1 MLGLPIFLSPNP
13 LTRPLRFALFML
25 CLWLSLAGWAQR
37 NRILNPDI
45 ASLQVVAGNN
55 WLSMPVIGLG
65 EGVPVNIAFDD
76 LTHEYRRYAYKVE
89 HCNADWSTSGD
100 LFVSDYIDGFNAD
113 NVIEH
118 VEQSINTNVLYTH
131 YRFQIPN
138 ERCKLKM
145 SGNYRV
151 TIYDANDDDKA
162 VAECCF
168 MVVEPRMGIKLSVDA
183 NTDKGINSRWQQVAM
198 EVKYGGGLSVTDVQ
212 RQIYTVVMQNGR
224 WDNAVVNAKP
234 QFVMGDGLRWSH
246 NAQLVFEAGNEYL
259 KFEMLDVRHANM
271 GVEKIDWD
279 GEAYHAYLWPDEPR
293 GSYVFDEDANGAFYI
308 RNGDNREN
316 SSTSEYVHVHFT
328 LRSPRLE
335 GDVFVNGVWTNDQLA
350 APYKMQFDEGAQ
362 CYRLSLLLKQ
372 GYYSYQYVWQQ
383 SNGQIATVPSEGS
396 FYQTENRYQALVYYR
411 KLGERAD
418 RLVGFAEIRR

>member
-1 MLGLPIFLSPNP
+1 M
-13 LTRPLRFALFML
+13 RPLRFLIFML
-25 CLWLSLAGWAQR
+25 YLWLSVAGRAQR

-55 WLSMPVIGLG
+55 WLSMPVIDLG

-118 VEQSINTNVLYTH
+118 VEQSINTNMLYTH

-246 NAQLVFEAGNEYL
+246 NPQLVFEAGNEYR
-259 KFEMLDVRHANM
+259 KFEMLDVRQANM

-308 RNGDNREN
+308 RNSDNREN
-316 SSTSEYVHVHFT
+316 NSTSEYVHVHFT

-350 APYKMQFDEGAQ
+350 APYQMQYDEGAQ

-372 GYYSYQYVWQQ
+372 GYYSYQYVWQLP
-383 SNGQIATVPSEGS
+383 NGQIATVPSEGA

>member
-1 MLGLPIFLSPNP
+1 M
-13 LTRPLRFALFML
+13 RPLRFLIFML
-25 CLWLSLAGWAQR
+25 YLWLSVAGRAQR

-55 WLSMPVIGLG
+55 WLSMPVIDLG

-118 VEQSINTNVLYTH
+118 VEQSINTNMLYTH

-246 NAQLVFEAGNEYL
+246 NPQLVFEAGNEYR
-259 KFEMLDVRHANM
+259 KFEMLDVRQANM

-308 RNGDNREN
+308 RNSDNREN
-316 SSTSEYVHVHFT
+316 NSTSEYVHVHFT

-335 GDVFVNGVWTNDQLA
+335 GDVFVNGVWTNDLLA
-350 APYKMQFDEGAQ
+350 APYKMQYDEGAQ

>member
-1 MLGLPIFLSPNP
+1 MRL
-13 LTRPLRFALFML
+13 LRFSFFML
-25 CLWLSLAGWAQR
+25 CLWLSLAGRAQR

-100 LFVSDYIDGFNAD
+100 LFVSDYIDGFNTD

-118 VEQSINTNVLYTH
+118 VEQSINTNMLYTH

-246 NAQLVFEAGNEYL
+246 NAQLVFEAGNEYR

-279 GEAYHAYLWPDEPR
+279 GKEYHAYLWPDEPR

-308 RNGDNREN
+308 RNSDNREN
-316 SSTSEYVHVHFT
+316 NRTSEYVNIHFT
-328 LRSPRLE
+328 LRSPRLS
-335 GDVFVNGVWTNDQLA
+335 GDVFVNGVWTNDQLT
-350 APYKMQFDEGAQ
+350 APYKMQFDEAGQ

-383 SNGQIATVPSEGS
+383 ANGQIANVPTEGS

-418 RLVGFAEIRR
+418 RLVGFAEVRR

>member
-1 MLGLPIFLSPNP
+1 M
-13 LTRPLRFALFML
+13 RPLRFLIFML
-25 CLWLSLAGWAQR
+25 CLWLSVAGRAQR

-55 WLSMPVIGLG
+55 WLSMPVIDLG

-246 NAQLVFEAGNEYL
+246 NAQLVFEAGNEYR
-259 KFEMLDVRHANM
+259 KFEMLDVRQANM

-293 GSYVFDEDANGAFYI
+293 CSYVFDEDANGAFYI

-316 SSTSEYVHVHFT
+316 NSTSEYIHVHFT
-328 LRSPRLE
+328 LRSPRLA
-335 GDVFVNGVWTNDQLA
+335 GDVFVNGVWTNDQLS

-411 KLGERAD
+411 KMGERAD

>member
-1 MLGLPIFLSPNP
+1 
-13 LTRPLRFALFML
+13 ML
-25 CLWLSLAGWAQR
+25 CLWLSVAGWAQR

-118 VEQSINTNVLYTH
+118 VEQSINTNMLYTH

-246 NAQLVFEAGNEYL
+246 SPQLVFEAGNEYR

-316 SSTSEYVHVHFT
+316 SSTSEYIHVHFT
-328 LRSPRLE
+328 LRSPRLD
-335 GDVFVNGVWTNDQLA
+335 GDVFVNGVWTNDQLS

-383 SNGQIATVPSEGS
+383 SNGQTATVPSEGS

>member
-1 MLGLPIFLSPNP
+1 M
-13 LTRPLRFALFML
+13 RPLRFTLFML

-89 HCNADWSTSGD
+89 HCNADWSTSDD
-100 LFVSDYIDGFNAD
+100 LFVSDYIDGFDAD

-168 MVVEPRMGIKLSVDA
+168 MVVEPRMGVKLSVDA

-246 NAQLVFEAGNEYL
+246 NAQLVFEAGNEYR
-259 KFEMLDVRHANM
+259 KFEMLDVRQANM

-335 GDVFVNGVWTNDQLA
+335 GGVFVNGVWTNDQLA
-350 APYKMQFDEGAQ
+350 APYQMQYDEGAQ

>member
-1 MLGLPIFLSPNP
+1 M
-13 LTRPLRFALFML
+13 RPLRFLIFML
-25 CLWLSLAGWAQR
+25 CLWLSVAGWAQR

-55 WLSMPVIGLG
+55 WLSMPVIALG

-100 LFVSDYIDGFNAD
+100 LFVSDYIDGFNTD

-118 VEQSINTNVLYTH
+118 VEQSINTNMLYTH

-138 ERCKLKM
+138 ERCKLTM

-246 NAQLVFEAGNEYL
+246 NAQLVFEAGNEYR
-259 KFEMLDVRHANM
+259 KFEMLDVRQANM

-308 RNGDNREN
+308 RNSDNREN
-316 SSTSEYVHVHFT
+316 NSTSQYVHVHFT

-350 APYKMQFDEGAQ
+350 APYKMQYDEGAQ

-372 GYYSYQYVWQQ
+372 GYYSYQYMWQKP
-383 SNGQIATVPSEGS
+383 NGQIATVPSEGS

>member
-1 MLGLPIFLSPNP
+1 M
-13 LTRPLRFALFML
+13 RPLRFLIFML
-25 CLWLSLAGWAQR
+25 CLWLSVAGRAQR

-55 WLSMPVIGLG
+55 WLSMPVIDLG
-65 EGVPVNIAFDD
+65 EGVPVNIASDD

-246 NAQLVFEAGNEYL
+246 NAQLVFEAGNEYR
-259 KFEMLDVRHANM
+259 KFEMLDVRQANM

-316 SSTSEYVHVHFT
+316 NSTSEYIHVHFT
-328 LRSPRLE
+328 LRSPRLA
-335 GDVFVNGVWTNDQLA
+335 GDVFVNGVWTNDQLS

-411 KLGERAD
+411 KMGERAD

>member
-1 MLGLPIFLSPNP
+1 M
-13 LTRPLRFALFML
+13 RPLRFALFML

-246 NAQLVFEAGNEYL
+246 NAQLVFEAGNEYR
-259 KFEMLDVRHANM
+259 KFEMLDVRQANM

-316 SSTSEYVHVHFT
+316 NSTSEYIHVHFT
-328 LRSPRLE
+328 LRSPRLA
-335 GDVFVNGVWTNDQLA
+335 GDVFVNGVWTNDQLS

-411 KLGERAD
+411 KMGERAD

>member
-1 MLGLPIFLSPNP
+1 M
-13 LTRPLRFALFML
+13 RPLRFLIFML
-25 CLWLSLAGWAQR
+25 CLWLSVAGWAQR

-45 ASLQVVAGNN
+45 ASLQVVAGNS

-118 VEQSINTNVLYTH
+118 VEQSINTNMLYTH

-246 NAQLVFEAGNEYL
+246 NAQLVFEAGNEYR

-308 RNGDNREN
+308 RNSDNREN

-350 APYKMQFDEGAQ
+350 APYKMQYDEGAQ

>member
-1 MLGLPIFLSPNP
+1 MLY
-13 LTRPLRFALFML
+13 
-25 CLWLSLAGWAQR
+25 LWLSVAGRAQR

-55 WLSMPVIGLG
+55 WLSMPVIDLG

-151 TIYDANDDDKA
+151 TIYDANNDDKA

-168 MVVEPRMGIKLSVDA
+168 MVVEPRMGIKLNVDA
-183 NTDKGINSRWQQVAM
+183 NTGKGINSRWQQVAM
-198 EVKYGGGLSVTDVQ
+198 EVKYGSGLSVTDVQ

-246 NAQLVFEAGNEYL
+246 NAQLVFEAGNEYR
-259 KFEMLDVRHANM
+259 KFEMLDVRQANM

-279 GEAYHAYLWPDEPR
+279 GKEYHAYLWPDEPR

-316 SSTSEYVHVHFT
+316 NSTSEYVHVHFT

-383 SNGQIATVPSEGS
+383 PNGQIATVPSEGS
-396 FYQTENRYQALVYYR
+396 FYQTENRYQVLVYYR
-411 KLGERAD
+411 KMGERAD

>member
-1 MLGLPIFLSPNP
+1 M
-13 LTRPLRFALFML
+13 RPLRFLIFML

-55 WLSMPVIGLG
+55 WLSMPVVGLG

-118 VEQSINTNVLYTH
+118 VEQSINTNMLYTH

-234 QFVMGDGLRWSH
+234 QFMMGDGLRWSH
-246 NAQLVFEAGNEYL
+246 NAQLVFEAGNEYR
-259 KFEMLDVRHANM
+259 KFEMLDVRQANM

-279 GEAYHAYLWPDEPR
+279 GKEYHAYLWPDEPR

-308 RNGDNREN
+308 RNSDNREN
-316 SSTSEYVHVHFT
+316 NSTSEYVHVHFT

-350 APYKMQFDEGAQ
+350 APYQMQYDEGAQ

-383 SNGQIATVPSEGS
+383 SNGQTATVPSEGS

-418 RLVGFAEIRR
+418 RLVGFTEIRR

>member
-1 MLGLPIFLSPNP
+1 M
-13 LTRPLRFALFML
+13 RPLRFTLFML

-37 NRILNPDI
+37 NRILTPDI

-113 NVIEH
+113 NVIED
-118 VEQSINTNVLYTH
+118 VEQSINTNMLYTH

-138 ERCKLKM
+138 ERCKLTM

-151 TIYDANDDDKA
+151 TIYDANDDKP

-168 MVVEPRMGIKLSVDA
+168 MVVEPRMGVKLSVDA

-212 RQIYTVVMQNGR
+212 RQIHTVVMQNGR

-246 NAQLVFEAGNEYL
+246 NAQLVFEAGNEYR

-308 RNGDNREN
+308 RNSDNREN

-335 GDVFVNGVWTNDQLA
+335 GGVFVNGVWTNDQLA
-350 APYKMQFDEGAQ
+350 APYKMQYDEGAQ

-372 GYYSYQYVWQQ
+372 GYYSYQYMWQKP
-383 SNGQIATVPSEGS
+383 NGQIATVPSEGS

>member
-1 MLGLPIFLSPNP
+1 M
-13 LTRPLRFALFML
+13 RPLRFALFML

-55 WLSMPVIGLG
+55 WLSMPVIALG

-212 RQIYTVVMQNGR
+212 RQIYTVVIQNGR

-246 NAQLVFEAGNEYL
+246 NAQLVFEAGNEYR
-259 KFEMLDVRHANM
+259 KFEMLDVRQANM

-293 GSYVFDEDANGAFYI
+293 GSYVFDEDANGTFYI
-308 RNGDNREN
+308 RNSDNREN
-316 SSTSEYVHVHFT
+316 NSTSEYIHVHFT
-328 LRSPRLE
+328 LRSPRLA
-335 GDVFVNGVWTNDQLA
+335 GDVFVNGVWTNDQLS

-383 SNGQIATVPSEGS
+383 SNGQTATVPSEGS

>member
-1 MLGLPIFLSPNP
+1 M
-13 LTRPLRFALFML
+13 RPLRFLIFML
-25 CLWLSLAGWAQR
+25 YLWLSVAGRAQR

-55 WLSMPVIGLG
+55 WLSMPVIDLG

-118 VEQSINTNVLYTH
+118 VEQSINTNMLYTH

-246 NAQLVFEAGNEYL
+246 NPQLVFEAGNEYR
-259 KFEMLDVRHANM
+259 KFEMLDVRQANM

-308 RNGDNREN
+308 RNSDNREN
-316 SSTSEYVHVHFT
+316 NSTSEYVHVHFT

-335 GDVFVNGVWTNDQLA
+335 GGVFVNGVWTNDQLA
-350 APYKMQFDEGAQ
+350 APYKMQYDEGAQ

-372 GYYSYQYVWQQ
+372 GYYSYQYVWQKP
-383 SNGQIATVPSEGS
+383 NGQIATVPSEGS

>member
-1 MLGLPIFLSPNP
+1 M
-13 LTRPLRFALFML
+13 RPLRFLIFML
-25 CLWLSLAGWAQR
+25 CLWLSVAGRAQR

-55 WLSMPVIGLG
+55 WLSIPVIDLG

-151 TIYDANDDDKA
+151 TIYDANDADKA

-246 NAQLVFEAGNEYL
+246 NAQLVFEAGNEYR
-259 KFEMLDVRHANM
+259 KFEMLDVRQANM

-308 RNGDNREN
+308 RNSDNREN
-316 SSTSEYVHVHFT
+316 NSTSEYVHVHFT

-350 APYKMQFDEGAQ
+350 APYQMQYDEGAQ

-383 SNGQIATVPSEGS
+383 PNGQIATVPSEGS

>member
-1 MLGLPIFLSPNP
+1 M
-13 LTRPLRFALFML
+13 RPLRFALFML
-25 CLWLSLAGWAQR
+25 CLWFSLAGLAQR
-37 NRILNPDI
+37 NRILSSDI

-55 WLSMPVIGLG
+55 WLSMPVIALG

-168 MVVEPRMGIKLSVDA
+168 MVVEPRMGVKLSVDA
-183 NTDKGINSRWQQVAM
+183 NTDRGINSRWQQVAM

-212 RQIYTVVMQNGR
+212 RQIHTVVMQNGR

-246 NAQLVFEAGNEYL
+246 NAQLVFEAGNEYR
-259 KFEMLDVRHANM
+259 KFEMLDVRQANM

-279 GEAYHAYLWPDEPR
+279 GDAYHVYLWPDEPR

-308 RNGDNREN
+308 RNSDNREN
-316 SSTSEYVHVHFT
+316 NSTSEYVHVHFT
-328 LRSPRLE
+328 LRSLRLA
-335 GDVFVNGVWTNDQLA
+335 GDVFVNGVWTNDLLS

-383 SNGQIATVPSEGS
+383 PNGQIANVPTEGS

-418 RLVGFAEIRR
+418 RLVGFAEVRR

>member
-1 MLGLPIFLSPNP
+1 M
-13 LTRPLRFALFML
+13 RPLRFALFML
-25 CLWLSLAGWAQR
+25 CLWLSVVGWAQR

-55 WLSMPVIGLG
+55 WLSMPVIALG

-168 MVVEPRMGIKLSVDA
+168 MVVEPCMGIKLSVDA

-198 EVKYGGGLSVTDVQ
+198 EVKYGEGLSVTDVQ

-246 NAQLVFEAGNEYL
+246 NAQLVFEAGNEYR

-308 RNGDNREN
+308 RNSDNREN
-316 SSTSEYVHVHFT
+316 NSTSEYIHVHFT
-328 LRSPRLE
+328 LRSPRLA
-335 GDVFVNGVWTNDQLA
+335 GDVFVNGVWTNDQLS

>member
-1 MLGLPIFLSPNP
+1 
-13 LTRPLRFALFML
+13 ML
-25 CLWLSLAGWAQR
+25 CLWLSVAGRAQR

-55 WLSMPVIGLG
+55 WLSMPVIDLG

-246 NAQLVFEAGNEYL
+246 NAQLVFEAGNEYR
-259 KFEMLDVRHANM
+259 KFEMLDVRQANM

-316 SSTSEYVHVHFT
+316 NSTSEYIHVHFT
-328 LRSPRLE
+328 LRSPRLA
-335 GDVFVNGVWTNDQLA
+335 GDVFVNGVWTNDQLS

-411 KLGERAD
+411 KMGERAD

>member
-1 MLGLPIFLSPNP
+1 
-13 LTRPLRFALFML
+13 ML

-168 MVVEPRMGIKLSVDA
+168 MVVEPRMGIKLNVDA

-246 NAQLVFEAGNEYL
+246 NAQLVFEAGNEYR

-308 RNGDNREN
+308 RNSDNREN
-316 SSTSEYVHVHFT
+316 NSTSEYIHVHFT
-328 LRSPRLE
+328 LRSPRLA
-335 GDVFVNGVWTNDQLA
+335 GDVFVNGVWTNDWLS
-350 APYKMQFDEGAQ
+350 APYQMQYDEGAQ

>member
-1 MLGLPIFLSPNP
+1 M
-13 LTRPLRFALFML
+13 RPLRFLIFML

-55 WLSMPVIGLG
+55 WLSMPVIALG

-100 LFVSDYIDGFNAD
+100 LFVSDYIDGFNTD
-113 NVIEH
+113 NVIED

-131 YRFQIPN
+131 YRLQIPN
-138 ERCKLKM
+138 GRCKLTM

-246 NAQLVFEAGNEYL
+246 NAQLVFEAGNEYR
-259 KFEMLDVRHANM
+259 KFEMLDVRQANM

-335 GDVFVNGVWTNDQLA
+335 GGVFVNGVWTNDQLA
-350 APYKMQFDEGAQ
+350 APYKMQYDEGAQ

>member
-1 MLGLPIFLSPNP
+1 M
-13 LTRPLRFALFML
+13 RPLRLLIFML
-25 CLWLSLAGWAQR
+25 CLWLSVAGRAQR

-55 WLSMPVIGLG
+55 WLSIPVIDLG

-151 TIYDANDDDKA
+151 TIYDANDADKA

-246 NAQLVFEAGNEYL
+246 NAQLVFEAGNEYR
-259 KFEMLDVRHANM
+259 KFEMLDVRQANM

-308 RNGDNREN
+308 RNSDNREN
-316 SSTSEYVHVHFT
+316 NSTSEYVHVHFT

-350 APYKMQFDEGAQ
+350 APYQMQYDEGAQ

-383 SNGQIATVPSEGS
+383 PNGQIATVPSEGS

>member
-1 MLGLPIFLSPNP
+1 M
-13 LTRPLRFALFML
+13 RPLRFPLFML
-25 CLWLSLAGWAQR
+25 CLWFSLAGRAQR

-55 WLSMPVIGLG
+55 WLSMPVIALG

-100 LFVSDYIDGFNAD
+100 LFVSDYIDGFNTD

-118 VEQSINTNVLYTH
+118 VEQSINTNMLYTH

-246 NAQLVFEAGNEYL
+246 NAQLVFEAGNEYR

-279 GEAYHAYLWPDEPR
+279 GKEYHAYLWPDEPR

-316 SSTSEYVHVHFT
+316 NSTSEYVHVHFT

-335 GDVFVNGVWTNDQLA
+335 GGVFVNGVWTNDQLA
-350 APYKMQFDEGAQ
+350 APYQMQYDEGAQ

>member
-1 MLGLPIFLSPNP
+1 M
-13 LTRPLRFALFML
+13 RPLRFLIFML
-25 CLWLSLAGWAQR
+25 YLWLSVAGRAQR

-55 WLSMPVIGLG
+55 WLSMPVIDLG

-151 TIYDANDDDKA
+151 TIYDANNDDKA

-168 MVVEPRMGIKLSVDA
+168 MVVEPRMGIKLNVDA
-183 NTDKGINSRWQQVAM
+183 NTGKGINSRWQQVAM
-198 EVKYGGGLSVTDVQ
+198 EVKYGSGLSVTDVQ

-246 NAQLVFEAGNEYL
+246 NAQLVFEAGNEYR

-279 GEAYHAYLWPDEPR
+279 GKEYHAYLWPDEPR

>member
-1 MLGLPIFLSPNP
+1 
-13 LTRPLRFALFML
+13 ML

-246 NAQLVFEAGNEYL
+246 NAQLVFEAGNEYR

>member
-1 MLGLPIFLSPNP
+1 MLM
-13 LTRPLRFALFML
+13 RPLRFALFML

-246 NAQLVFEAGNEYL
+246 NAQLVFEAGNEYR

>member
-1 MLGLPIFLSPNP
+1 M
-13 LTRPLRFALFML
+13 RPLRFLIFML
-25 CLWLSLAGWAQR
+25 CLWLSVAGWAQR

-45 ASLQVVAGNN
+45 ASLQVVAGNS

-246 NAQLVFEAGNEYL
+246 NAQLVFEAGNEYR

-308 RNGDNREN
+308 RNSDNREN

-350 APYKMQFDEGAQ
+350 APYKMQYDEGAQ

>member
-1 MLGLPIFLSPNP
+1 M
-13 LTRPLRFALFML
+13 RPLRFLIFML

-151 TIYDANDDDKA
+151 TIYDTNDDDKA

-198 EVKYGGGLSVTDVQ
+198 EVKYGSGLSVTDVQ

-246 NAQLVFEAGNEYL
+246 NAQLVFEAGNEYR

-308 RNGDNREN
+308 RNSDNREN
-316 SSTSEYVHVHFT
+316 NSTSEYIHVHFT
-328 LRSPRLE
+328 LRSPRLA
-335 GDVFVNGVWTNDQLA
+335 GDVFVNGVWTNDQLS
-350 APYKMQFDEGAQ
+350 APYKMQFDEGVQ
-362 CYRLSLLLKQ
+362 CYCLSLLLKQ
-372 GYYSYQYVWQQ
+372 GYYSYQYVWQKP
-383 SNGQIATVPSEGS
+383 NGQIATVPSEGS

>member
-1 MLGLPIFLSPNP
+1 M
-13 LTRPLRFALFML
+13 RPLRFLIFML
-25 CLWLSLAGWAQR
+25 YLWLSVAGRAQR

-55 WLSMPVIGLG
+55 WLSMPVIDLG

-118 VEQSINTNVLYTH
+118 VEQSINTNMLYTH

-246 NAQLVFEAGNEYL
+246 NPQLVFEAGNEYR
-259 KFEMLDVRHANM
+259 KFEMLDVRQANM

-308 RNGDNREN
+308 RNSDNREN
-316 SSTSEYVHVHFT
+316 NSTSEYVHVHFT

-335 GDVFVNGVWTNDQLA
+335 GGVFVNGVWTNDQLA
-350 APYKMQFDEGAQ
+350 APYKMQYDEGAQ

>member
-1 MLGLPIFLSPNP
+1 M
-13 LTRPLRFALFML
+13 RPLRFALFML

-246 NAQLVFEAGNEYL
+246 NAQLVFEAGNEYR

-308 RNGDNREN
+308 RNSDNREN
-316 SSTSEYVHVHFT
+316 NSTSEYIHVHFT
-328 LRSPRLE
+328 LRSPRLA
-335 GDVFVNGVWTNDQLA
+335 GDVFVNGVWTNDQLS

-383 SNGQIATVPSEGS
+383 SNGQTATVPSEGS

>member
-1 MLGLPIFLSPNP
+1 M
-13 LTRPLRFALFML
+13 RPLRFPFFMI
-25 CLWLSLAGWAQR
+25 CLWFSLADWAQR

-100 LFVSDYIDGFNAD
+100 LFVSDYIDGFNTD
-113 NVIEH
+113 NVIED

-131 YRFQIPN
+131 YRLQIPN
-138 ERCKLKM
+138 GRCKLTM

-151 TIYDANDDDKA
+151 TIYDANDDDKP

-168 MVVEPRMGIKLSVDA
+168 MVVEPRMGVKLSVDA

-212 RQIYTVVMQNGR
+212 RQIHTVVMQNGR

-246 NAQLVFEAGNEYL
+246 NAQLVFEAGNEYR

-308 RNGDNREN
+308 RNSDNREN
-316 SSTSEYVHVHFT
+316 NSTSEYIHVHFT
-328 LRSPRLE
+328 LRSPRLD
-335 GDVFVNGVWTNDQLA
+335 GDVFVNGVWTNDQLS

-383 SNGQIATVPSEGS
+383 SDGQIATVPSEGS

-411 KLGERAD
+411 KMGERAD

>member
-1 MLGLPIFLSPNP
+1 
-13 LTRPLRFALFML
+13 ML

-246 NAQLVFEAGNEYL
+246 NAQLVFEAGNEYR

-383 SNGQIATVPSEGS
+383 PNGQIATVPSEGS
-396 FYQTENRYQALVYYR
+396 FYQTENRYQVLVYYR
-411 KLGERAD
+411 KMGERAD

>member
-1 MLGLPIFLSPNP
+1 M
-13 LTRPLRFALFML
+13 RPLRFLIFML
-25 CLWLSLAGWAQR
+25 YLWLSVAGRAQR

-55 WLSMPVIGLG
+55 WLSMPVIDLG

-118 VEQSINTNVLYTH
+118 VEQSINTNMLYTH

-246 NAQLVFEAGNEYL
+246 NPQLVFEAGNEYR
-259 KFEMLDVRHANM
+259 KFEMLDVRQANM

-308 RNGDNREN
+308 RNSDNREN
-316 SSTSEYVHVHFT
+316 NSTSEYVNVHFT

-350 APYKMQFDEGAQ
+350 APYQMQYDEGAQ

>member
-1 MLGLPIFLSPNP
+1 M
-13 LTRPLRFALFML
+13 RPLRFFFFML
-25 CLWLSLAGWAQR
+25 CLWFSLAGVAQR

>member
-1 MLGLPIFLSPNP
+1 M
-13 LTRPLRFALFML
+13 RPLRFTLFML

-100 LFVSDYIDGFNAD
+100 LFVSDYIDGFNTD
-113 NVIEH
+113 NVIED

-131 YRFQIPN
+131 YRLQIPN
-138 ERCKLKM
+138 GRCKLTM

-151 TIYDANDDDKA
+151 TIYDAIDDDKP

-168 MVVEPRMGIKLSVDA
+168 MVVEPRMAVKLSVDA

-212 RQIYTVVMQNGR
+212 RQIHTVVMQNGR

-234 QFVMGDGLRWSH
+234 QFVMSDGLRWSH
-246 NAQLVFEAGNEYL
+246 NAQLVFEAGNEYR

-308 RNGDNREN
+308 RNSDNREN
-316 SSTSEYVHVHFT
+316 NSTSEYIHVHFT
-328 LRSPRLE
+328 LRSPRLA
-335 GDVFVNGVWTNDQLA
+335 GDVFVNGVWTNDLLS
-350 APYKMQFDEGAQ
+350 APYKMQFDEEAQ

-383 SNGQIATVPSEGS
+383 PNGQIATVPSEGS

-411 KLGERAD
+411 KMGERAD

>member
-1 MLGLPIFLSPNP
+1 M
-13 LTRPLRFALFML
+13 RPLRFLIFML
-25 CLWLSLAGWAQR
+25 YLWLSVAGRAQR

-55 WLSMPVIGLG
+55 WLSMPVIDLG

-118 VEQSINTNVLYTH
+118 VEQSINTNMLYTH

-246 NAQLVFEAGNEYL
+246 NAQLVFEAGNEYR
-259 KFEMLDVRHANM
+259 KFEMLDVRQANM

-308 RNGDNREN
+308 RNSDNREN
-316 SSTSEYVHVHFT
+316 NSTSEYVHVHFT

-335 GDVFVNGVWTNDQLA
+335 GDVFVNGVWTNDLLA
-350 APYKMQFDEGAQ
+350 APYKMQYDEGAQ

>member
-1 MLGLPIFLSPNP
+1 M
-13 LTRPLRFALFML
+13 RPLRFLIFML
-25 CLWLSLAGWAQR
+25 CLWLSVAGRAQR

-55 WLSMPVIGLG
+55 WLSMPVIALG

-246 NAQLVFEAGNEYL
+246 NAQLVFEAGNEYR
-259 KFEMLDVRHANM
+259 KFEMLDVRQANM

-279 GEAYHAYLWPDEPR
+279 GKEYHAYLWPDEPR

-308 RNGDNREN
+308 RNSDNREN
-316 SSTSEYVHVHFT
+316 NSTSEYVHVHFT

-335 GDVFVNGVWTNDQLA
+335 GGVFVNGVWTNDQLS
-350 APYKMQFDEGAQ
+350 APYQMQYDEGAQ

-411 KLGERAD
+411 ELGERAD

>member
-1 MLGLPIFLSPNP
+1 M
-13 LTRPLRFALFML
+13 RPLRFPLFML
-25 CLWLSLAGWAQR
+25 CLWFSLAGRAQR

-55 WLSMPVIGLG
+55 WLSMPVIALG

-183 NTDKGINSRWQQVAM
+183 NTDKGINSRWEQVAM

-246 NAQLVFEAGNEYL
+246 NAQLVFEAGNEYR
-259 KFEMLDVRHANM
+259 KFEMLDVRQANM

-316 SSTSEYVHVHFT
+316 NSTSEYIHVHFT
-328 LRSPRLE
+328 LRSPRLA
-335 GDVFVNGVWTNDQLA
+335 GDVFVNGVWTNDQLS

-411 KLGERAD
+411 KMGERAD